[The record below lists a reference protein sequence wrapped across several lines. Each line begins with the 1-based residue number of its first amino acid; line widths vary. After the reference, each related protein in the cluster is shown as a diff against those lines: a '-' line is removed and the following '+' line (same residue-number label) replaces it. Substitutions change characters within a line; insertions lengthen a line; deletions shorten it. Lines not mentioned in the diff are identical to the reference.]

1 MPHHNSRNHRN
12 RSIKN
17 AVSTAL
23 ISKGSTAILQFV
35 SLPVA
40 ARVLGREEFG
50 VYATIS
56 MSVFMVAM
64 LQIGVGPALARGIS
78 EAAAKDDKTRQGRL
92 YINGAFLVVALAFLG
107 FLLAAILISAVSI
120 PTLFGEEY
128 RPFIEQM
135 RPALWV
141 GLALVIGDIIIS
153 MTDRVREGYM
163 ESGTVN
169 AWAAAGNLVGAIV
182 VFVGIQFQPSIS
194 FLLIAVFA
202 PNIVARIFSTVL
214 LLKKRPWLVQSGA
227 RPDCKT
233 IVELVRDGVSFSATS
248 IVVYIVEFAVCAL
261 IVGRIAGP
269 DSVALFQIF
278 MALTTAFTGM
288 LVMIGRPFWAAIIDA
303 RTRGDH
309 DWMAGATRR
318 YYLYLAVLVAGAA
331 IGLIGLGPWILP
343 KVYGEEFSASRVLF
357 VCHAIFLAAV
367 GWREVNRY
375 LAIGLGLLPKAVM
388 PILSG
393 LFLGLLLGTLG
404 LREWGLPALYVGMA
418 IGTALIPGW
427 KLPRLIRAEFDRS
440 NKAESESG
448 SSSIELS
455 ATHVKLPPGFTSV
468 PEQSQIE

>member
-1 MPHHNSRNHRN
+1 MHDHKSRHHRN
-12 RSIKN
+12 RSIRH
-17 AVSTAL
+17 AISTSL
-23 ISKGSTAILQFV
+23 VSKGSTAILQFV

-56 MSVFMVAM
+56 MSVFMVVM

-78 EAAAKDDKTRQGRL
+78 EASARGDKARQGRL
-92 YINGAFLVVALAFLG
+92 YINGAILVVAFAILG
-107 FLLAAILISAVSI
+107 SLLAALLISTVSI

-128 RPFIEQM
+128 RPFAEQM

-141 GLALVIGDIIIS
+141 GLSLIIGDIIIS

-163 ESGTVN
+163 EAGIVN
-169 AWAAAGNLVGAIV
+169 AWAAAGNLVGAIL
-182 VFVGIQFQPSIS
+182 VFVEIQFQPSIS

-202 PNIVARIFSTVL
+202 PNIVARIFSTAL
-214 LLKKRPWLVQSGA
+214 LLKERPWLVRSGA
-227 RPDCKT
+227 RPDRAT
-233 IVELVRDGVSFSATS
+233 MIELIRDGVSFSATS
-248 IVVYIVEFAVCAL
+248 IVVYVVEFAVCAL

-288 LVMIGRPFWAAIIDA
+288 LVMVGRPFWAAIVDA

-318 YYLYLAVLVAGAA
+318 YYLYLAALSACAA
-331 IGLIGLGPWILP
+331 VGLIGLGPWILP
-343 KVYGEEFSASRVLF
+343 KLYGEEFAASRLLF
-357 VCHAIFLAAV
+357 VCHAIFLAAI

-375 LAIGLGLLPKAVM
+375 LAIGLGLLPKAVL

-393 LFLGLLLGTLG
+393 LFVGLLLGTLG
-404 LREWGLPALYVGMA
+404 LSEWGLPALFVGLA
-418 IGTALIPGW
+418 VGTGLIPGW
-427 KLPRLIRAEFDRS
+427 KLPLLIRAEFDRS
-440 NKAESESG
+440 EPVDGSLATA
-448 SSSIELS
+448 SSS
-455 ATHVKLPPGFTSV
+455 
-468 PEQSQIE
+468 

>member
-1 MPHHNSRNHRN
+1 MHDHKSRHHRN

-23 ISKGSTAILQFV
+23 VSKGSTAILQFV

-56 MSVFMVAM
+56 MAVFMVAI
-64 LQIGVGPALARGIS
+64 LQVGVGPALARGIS
-78 EAAAKDDKTRQGRL
+78 EASAKGDETRQGRL
-92 YINGAFLVVALAFLG
+92 YINGAFLVVALALLG
-107 FLLAAILISAVSI
+107 YLIAALLISAVPI

-128 RPFIEQM
+128 RPFAEQM

-141 GLALVIGDIIIS
+141 GLSLILGDIIIS

-202 PNIVARIFSTVL
+202 PNIVARIFSTAL
-214 LLKKRPWLVQSGA
+214 LLKKRPWLIRSGA
-227 RPDCKT
+227 RPDRAT
-233 IVELVRDGVSFSATS
+233 MIELVRDGVSFSATS
-248 IVVYIVEFAVCAL
+248 IIVYIVEFAVCAL

-288 LVMIGRPFWAAIIDA
+288 LVMIGRPFWAAIVDA
-303 RTRGDH
+303 KSRGDH

-318 YYLYLAVLVAGAA
+318 YYLYLAVLVAGAS

-343 KVYGEEFSASRVLF
+343 KLYGEEFAASRVLF
-357 VCHAIFLAAV
+357 VCHAIFLAAI

-375 LAIGLGLLPKAVM
+375 LAIGLGLLPKAVL

-393 LFLGLLLGTLG
+393 LFVGLLLGTLG
-404 LREWGLPALYVGMA
+404 LREWGLPALYVGLA

-427 KLPRLIRAEFDRS
+427 KLPLLIRAEFDRS
-440 NKAESESG
+440 NTAKKGPG
-448 SSSIELS
+448 SSSAEPTIS
-455 ATHVKLPPGFTSV
+455 NISKTAV
-468 PEQSQIE
+468 